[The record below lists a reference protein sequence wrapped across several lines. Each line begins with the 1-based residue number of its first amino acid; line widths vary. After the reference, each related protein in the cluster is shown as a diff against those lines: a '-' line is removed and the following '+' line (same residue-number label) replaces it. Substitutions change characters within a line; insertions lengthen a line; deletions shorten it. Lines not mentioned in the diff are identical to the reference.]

1 MRTIESIN
9 NKGFRAILAEVEAE
23 VLKLFGDKLRQMIL
37 FGSYARN
44 EQDPESDIDIFIL
57 VDESEARLQE
67 YRERIVDIMTDLSLK
82 YDILISLTKA
92 ASEHF
97 DKYFD
102 LLPFFQNVYNEGVEI
117 YGKKAA

>member
-1 MRTIESIN
+1 MRSIESIN
-9 NKGFRAILAEVEAE
+9 NKGFRAILAEVETE

-57 VDESEARLQE
+57 VDESEARLKE

-97 DKYFD
+97 DRYYD